1 MVASGA
7 RTLLALVVGPRERGD
22 AARIMCT
29 TERRRSVRSV
39 DLDTCPP
46 RQVFRARIFQT
57 GPRAA
62 ALNTSSDRRGGD
74 LLWHKMLM
82 GRHAVTSVPELLTYP
97 LMPVDVPRAIDR
109 IADWVSDKKHQL
121 VKQFSLEWL
130 ETELRKGLREG
141 RLTLT
146 IMAIHAAEKHDDEIA
161 DAALRAVYAEMVG
174 GTLPQR
180 GPGHLQLAAYGQRA
194 VLQAPLKRGRG
205 QRWHDNWFRNIQ
217 ICFLIELACREFG
230 VRATRNRETRRADRH
245 PSGISLIV
253 AGLARNGLHID
264 EASVQENLG

>member
-1 MVASGA
+1 M
-7 RTLLALVVGPRERGD
+7 
-22 AARIMCT
+22 
-29 TERRRSVRSV
+29 
-39 DLDTCPP
+39 
-46 RQVFRARIFQT
+46 
-57 GPRAA
+57 
-62 ALNTSSDRRGGD
+62 
-74 LLWHKMLM
+74 
-82 GRHAVTSVPELLTYP
+82 TSVPELLTYP

-205 QRWHDNWFRNIQ
+205 QRWHDNWF
-217 ICFLIELACREFG
+217 
-230 VRATRNRETRRADRH
+230 
-245 PSGISLIV
+245 
-253 AGLARNGLHID
+253 
-264 EASVQENLG
+264 

>member
-1 MVASGA
+1 
-7 RTLLALVVGPRERGD
+7 
-22 AARIMCT
+22 
-29 TERRRSVRSV
+29 
-39 DLDTCPP
+39 
-46 RQVFRARIFQT
+46 
-57 GPRAA
+57 
-62 ALNTSSDRRGGD
+62 
-74 LLWHKMLM
+74 
-82 GRHAVTSVPELLTYP
+82 
-97 LMPVDVPRAIDR
+97 MPVDVPRAIDR

-180 GPGHLQLAAYGQRA
+180 GPGHLQLAAYGQARCCKRRSNVVAGSDGMILVPKYPNLLFDRA
-194 VLQAPLKRGRG
+194 GMSRIRCAR
-205 QRWHDNWFRNIQ
+205 HSY
-217 ICFLIELACREFG
+217 
-230 VRATRNRETRRADRH
+230 RETRRADRH

-264 EASVQENLG
+264 EASVQENLWLALPGELARELVAAYVQNLNSTAV